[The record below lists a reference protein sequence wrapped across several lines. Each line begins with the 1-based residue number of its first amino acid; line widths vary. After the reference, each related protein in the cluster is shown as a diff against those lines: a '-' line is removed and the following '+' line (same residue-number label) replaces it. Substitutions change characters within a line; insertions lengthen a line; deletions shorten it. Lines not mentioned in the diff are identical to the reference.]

1 MLLRQRNMTRPLW
14 FPLLVLG
21 AAGACG
27 RPAAREAL
35 GGWGGSQVRVE
46 TLAVSPARYRWTAA
60 QRDSALAVLE
70 RYRAAWAAARPRH
83 YRYREHGWCF
93 CATTWAGPR
102 VVTVHDGRVV
112 SATDTTG
119 RFTDSAYVQAAARRP
134 AGGIDALFDRIAAG
148 TRDTAYAEV
157 RAEYDAA
164 GGHPTR
170 VTFDR
175 EVLASDDEY
184 HVDVSGFETLP

>member
-1 MLLRQRNMTRPLW
+1 MTRPLW

-21 AAGACG
+21 AVGACG
-27 RPAAREAL
+27 RPAAREAP
-35 GGWGGSQVRVE
+35 GAWDGIRVRVE
-46 TLAVSPARYRWTAA
+46 PLAVSPARYSWTAA
-60 QRDSALAVLE
+60 QRDSAVATLE
-70 RYRAAWAAARPRH
+70 HHRRVWAATRPRH
-83 YRYREHGWCF
+83 YRYREHAWCF

-119 RFTDSAYVQAAARRP
+119 RFTDSAYVHAAARRP
-134 AGGIDALFDRIAAG
+134 AGGIDALFDRVAAG

-157 RAEYDAA
+157 RAEYDATR
-164 GGHPTR
+164 GHPSR

-175 EVLASDDEY
+175 ELLASDDEY
-184 HVDVSGFETLP
+184 HVDVSRVEALP

>member
-1 MLLRQRNMTRPLW
+1 MNRPLW
-14 FPLLVLG
+14 FSLLVLG
-21 AAGACG
+21 AASACG
-27 RPAAREAL
+27 RPAARAAP
-35 GGWGGSQVRVE
+35 GGWDGIQVRVE

-102 VVTVHDGRVV
+102 VVTVRDGRVV

-119 RFTDSAYVQAAARRP
+119 RIADSAYVRAAARGST
-134 AGGIDALFDRIAAG
+134 GGIDALFGRVAAG
-148 TRDTAYAEV
+148 IRDTAYAEV

-164 GGHPTR
+164 RGHPTR

-184 HVDVSGFETLP
+184 HVDVSRVEALP